1 MAFRLSIENSSVK
14 INFRHLAVFLAG
26 VLTGLAIDQ
35 ALDSL
40 GKPINFGLGFYTLT
54 LFCFFI
60 LYGMVVEVGKGS
72 EKTSEESYSEAHGRN
87 VCSKLKIS
95 GEPEKIR
102 EAFDSIYDDTN
113 GNLNF
118 ERVCVTPKDISSS
131 VDSAIW
137 RLKHWGC
144 TGVQLS
150 TTLRI
155 KATNDITL
163 PINQIQTISGSNT
176 ILIEF
181 STFEGAPITLIE
193 KLADNNPGLKFELTT
208 MI

>member
-14 INFRHLAVFLAG
+14 INFRNLAVFLAG
-26 VLTGLAIDQ
+26 VLTGLGIDQ
-35 ALDSL
+35 VLDSL
-40 GKPINFGLGFYTLT
+40 GKNIDFGLGSYALI

-72 EKTSEESYSEAHGRN
+72 EKTSEESYSEAQGRN
-87 VCSKLKIS
+87 VCCKLKIS
-95 GEPEKIR
+95 GDPGKIR
-102 EAFDSIYDDTN
+102 EAFDSIYDIEN
-113 GNLNF
+113 GNLTF
-118 ERVCVTPKDISSS
+118 ERICTTPKDISPSA
-131 VDSAIW
+131 DRAIW

-150 TTLRI
+150 STSPI
-155 KATNDITL
+155 KATNDVSL
-163 PINQIQTISGSNT
+163 PINQIQTMTGTNS
-176 ILIEF
+176 LCLEF
-181 STFEGAPITLIE
+181 TTFEGAPIKLVE